1 MIVRKSTVLLLLMLT
16 GILEG
21 CMKGDTERAYV
32 YQHCVS
38 NISDKLKAPRTAI
51 FSTKE
56 ETRIFFDKKTY
67 PNDGVLR
74 GKWLVEGFVDS
85 QNSFGAMI
93 RSRFT
98 CKYDQWKK
106 EITFVHSSI

>member
-1 MIVRKSTVLLLLMLT
+1 MSYRLSAVLVLLMLT
-16 GILEG
+16 GLLHG
-21 CMKGDTERAYV
+21 CKKGDAERAYV

-38 NISDKLKAPRTAI
+38 NILDKLKAPRTAI

-98 CKYDQWKK
+98 CKYDQWKT
-106 EITFVHSSI
+106 EITFVRSSI